1 MGSTSSATSTLRADL
16 RAYVLFSAPYSFVV
30 FLLPFYVFEL
40 GGGAPEVG
48 AAYGLY
54 ALATVLTRLV
64 AGGFVDLAGRRVA
77 LGVGGAALAV
87 AMAMLGLS
95 TAVHHVYAALF
106 LAGVA
111 SSLVNVA
118 VIAYVSDIGGVE
130 TPQLYSKMKVAAAL
144 GAVAGGVSIPAAYLL
159 SRLIG
164 YAVAFKALAFIFAV
178 ASLVA
183 LVFLP
188 PETKHLASRHG
199 KTHVATAACIIWLAF
214 LLGLA
219 LGLYGPQILPYLHL
233 KFSLSP
239 FSAILFYLPAVF
251 AWLYG
256 PRLAKPNRGVI
267 FAGAAAMS
275 LALFGMSLSPS
286 PYLFSLFW
294 LLESFG
300 VAVVST
306 ALDQSLARHVAGVY
320 WGRGYGVYQAAN
332 NLGYSLG
339 AFMSGYLPGPFIYA
353 VLPLAALS
361 AVLIACKDL

>member
-1 MGSTSSATSTLRADL
+1 MR
-16 RAYVLFSAPYSFVV
+16 
-30 FLLPFYVFEL
+30 
-40 GGGAPEVG
+40 
-48 AAYGLY
+48 
-54 ALATVLTRLV
+54 
-64 AGGFVDLAGRRVA
+64 
-77 LGVGGAALAV
+77 
-87 AMAMLGLS
+87 
-95 TAVHHVYAALF
+95 
-106 LAGVA
+106 
-111 SSLVNVA
+111 
-118 VIAYVSDIGGVE
+118 
-130 TPQLYSKMKVAAAL
+130 VAAAL

-159 SRLIG
+159 SRLIS
-164 YAVAFKALAFIFAV
+164 YAAAFRALAFIFAV

-183 LVFLP
+183 LAFLP

-199 KTHVATAACIIWLAF
+199 KTRVATAACIIWLVF

-256 PRLAKPNRGVI
+256 PRLAKPNHGVI

-361 AVLIACKDL
+361 AALIACKDL